1 MKKKLFIVLTM
12 LFLMCSMFA
21 KTVQCVKRY
30 QTHSDKYIDALDVT
44 PAIQSMINMG
54 WKVVSITPVTRQVIG
69 HTNVTD
75 YVIVVFEKE
84 E

>member
-1 MKKKLFIVLTM
+1 MKKFLIILLTL
-12 LFLMCSMFA
+12 LFLISPVFA

-30 QTHSDKYIDALDVT
+30 QTHSDRYIDAMDVT